1 MSALPASP
9 AIPSGLPA
17 PARARILVV
26 DDQPLNIH
34 AMHRVFRSEH
44 EICMAT
50 SGAQALEFCRATPPD
65 LILMDVLMPG
75 MSGLEVCRALK
86 EDPATEHIPV
96 IFVTG
101 LSTQDEENRC
111 WEVGCVDFI
120 TKPVNITTMRNRV
133 RVHLLLKQQSDLL
146 RQTAWLDGLTGL
158 ANRRQFD
165 ERLEKEW
172 SRCQRAGCAMS
183 LVVIDI
189 DHFKRYNDRY
199 GHLAG
204 DDTLRRVAGAVRDAA
219 RRPSDLPVRLG
230 GEEFV
235 LLLPEIEHDG
245 ARVVAERLEADIR
258 ALQIPHADGEDSV
271 VSVSV
276 GYATGHPSQD
286 TSLRADSLVGRA
298 DVALYAAKTAGRARA
313 MSAD

>member
-1 MSALPASP
+1 MSALPQTP

-17 PARARILVV
+17 PAPSRILVV

-34 AMHRVFRSEH
+34 AMHRVFRNEH

-50 SGAQALEFCRATPPD
+50 SGPQALEFCRATPPD

-75 MSGLEVCRALK
+75 MNGLEVCRALK
-86 EDPATEHIPV
+86 DDPATEHIPV

-133 RVHLLLKQQSDLL
+133 RAHLLLKQQSDLL

-172 SRCQRAGCAMS
+172 LRCQRAGCAMS
-183 LVVIDI
+183 LLVIDI

-204 DDTLRRVAGAVRDAA
+204 DDTLRRVAEAVRGAA
-219 RRPSDLPVRLG
+219 RRPGDLPVRLG

-235 LLLPEIEHDG
+235 LMLPEIEREG

-258 ALQIPHADGEDSV
+258 ALQIAHADGEGGV
-271 VSVSV
+271 VTVSV
-276 GYATGHPSQD
+276 GYATGHPSREDQA
-286 TSLRADSLVGRA
+286 RAESLVGRA

-313 MSAD
+313 LAAE